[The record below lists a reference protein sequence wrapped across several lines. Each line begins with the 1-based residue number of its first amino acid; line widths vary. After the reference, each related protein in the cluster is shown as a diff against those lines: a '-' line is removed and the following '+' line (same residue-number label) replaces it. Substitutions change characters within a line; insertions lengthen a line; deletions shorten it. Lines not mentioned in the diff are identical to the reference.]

1 MSNLVPEPSEIENLT
16 PEWGLL
22 KPWIFQRHY
31 PGYTAELWRAFCG
44 VLVLPLGEKRPHG
57 LTTKGIS
64 CAPREELIVP
74 IKTTC

>member
-44 VLVLPLGEKRPHG
+44 GMYEIMKPYL
-57 LTTKGIS
+57 
-64 CAPREELIVP
+64 
-74 IKTTC
+74 